1 MIAFIIN
8 SSRTPC
14 NIIKIHIAFWLSK
27 QNTPIYKAHNSAGD
41 IHATIQQLNKSTLKL
56 EKVQCVL
63 EGVGVK

>member
-14 NIIKIHIAFWLSK
+14 DIIKIHVAFWLSK

-63 EGVGVK
+63 EGGG

>member
-63 EGVGVK
+63 EGGGVK

>member
-8 SSRTPC
+8 SSRNPC
-14 NIIKIHIAFWLSK
+14 DIIKIHIAFWLSK

-41 IHATIQQLNKSTLKL
+41 IHATIQRLNKSTLKL

-63 EGVGVK
+63 EGGG

>member
-27 QNTPIYKAHNSAGD
+27 QNNHIYREHNSAGD
-41 IHATIQQLNKSTLKL
+41 IHATIQRLNKSTLKL

-63 EGVGVK
+63 EGGG